1 MSGEKKLH
9 TVSRGLQLFIFDGFT
24 ICGSFQPRFFGIFPM
39 CQGRLAYFP
48 LGPEPQLLWHG
59 QKHMRN
65 ASERPCGGVAVLCF
79 LVYSNFQLMVT
90 CWFGLVVWDSTGTP
104 K

>member
-1 MSGEKKLH
+1 MSGGEKNEVEGFNCLFSMTSPYVDHSNLFFFLH
-9 TVSRGLQLFIFDGFT
+9 HGF
-24 ICGSFQPRFFGIFPM
+24 SM

-65 ASERPCGGVAVLCF
+65 ASERPFGGVAVFHF
-79 LVYSNFQLMVT
+79 LVYSNLNQ
-90 CWFGLVVWDSTGTP
+90 
-104 K
+104 